1 MSSPGHGGFRPGAG
15 RKPPSYVAPKER
27 IDLDKAKARNEQ
39 AKAELN
45 ELELAI
51 KRGEF
56 VERIAVKQSTAT
68 AFATLAQTLRS
79 VPDNLERKLGV
90 SPEVAL
96 EVGLLI
102 DNALNDIANAFE
114 EMVGVAE
121 TEERTASQEPEESDY
136 DDLL

>member
-1 MSSPGHGGFRPGAG
+1 MYVTTHGGARKGAG
-15 RKPPSYVAPKER
+15 RKPADYVPTQEKVDFDVAR
-27 IDLDKAKARNEQ
+27 ARNEL

-51 KRGEF
+51 KRGEY
-56 VERIAVKQSTAT
+56 VERIAIREMASTAM
-68 AFATLAQTLRS
+68 ATMAQTLRS

-96 EVGLLI
+96 EVGMLL

-114 EMVGVAE
+114 EMVKNAD
-121 TEERTASQEPEESDY
+121 EPEEGGY
-136 DDLL
+136 EDLL

>member
-1 MSSPGHGGFRPGAG
+1 MNERNHGGARKGAG
-15 RKPPSYVAPKER
+15 RKPAGYTPPPER
-27 IDLDKAKARNEQ
+27 VDLEIARARNEL

-51 KRGEF
+51 KRGEY
-56 VERIAVKQSTAT
+56 VSRIAVKQETAT
-68 AFATLAQTLRS
+68 AMATMAQTLRS

-90 SPEVAL
+90 SPEVAM

-102 DNALNDIANAFE
+102 DNALNDIALAFE
-114 EMVGVAE
+114 QVVGDAE
-121 TEERTASQEPEESDY
+121 VQEEETANERENDY

>member
-1 MSSPGHGGFRPGAG
+1 MASPGHGGARLGAG
-15 RKPPSYVAPKER
+15 AKPAAYVPPKER

-51 KRGEF
+51 RRGEF
-56 VERIAVKQSTAT
+56 VERAAVKQFTAT

-90 SPEVAL
+90 SAEVAL
-96 EVGLLI
+96 EVGILI

-114 EMVGVAE
+114 EMVGLAAIAE
-121 TEERTASQEPEESDY
+121 QESANDSDENNY